1 MTKGLLMRDPDK
13 RYYVYIMASLS
24 GTLYIGVTNSVGRR
38 CDEHKSGAGSSF
50 TSRYKVD
57 RLVYYE
63 VFQYVNNAI
72 TREKQLKGWR
82 LTVRDGCFATLNRV
96 CTPNIGNR
104 DSSLHSEGQE
114 YGFLIRS
121 ERQRAACQSFCELS
135 NGATGD
141 MPHWGRRRA

>member
-1 MTKGLLMRDPDK
+1 MRDPDK

-96 CTPNIGNR
+96 CTPNIGNW
-104 DSSLHSEGQE
+104 DSSFVRNDKGPHVN
-114 YGFLIRS
+114 RS
-121 ERQRAACQSFCELS
+121 VSYPTAQRVICRTGAAAGLKPSHF
-135 NGATGD
+135 
-141 MPHWGRRRA
+141 